1 MTFRTRLTL
10 VSTAAVAV
18 AVVLAS
24 AVIYV
29 VSRGQLRGQVDDAL
43 KARLRAVAYSMIP
56 GGVRIDFP
64 DVPLGGAGGYAQIVS
79 DDGRVFREEGS
90 TLTLPHGGHA
100 QAVATG
106 DREDYFQDAVV
117 SRTHVRILTAALRP
131 GLAVQLARP
140 LDEVDRA
147 LHRLRLIL
155 LLVAIVGVALAAGLG
170 GVVARAALS
179 PVRRLTDAAE
189 HVTSTT
195 DLTERI
201 EIRGSDELSRLAD
214 RFNGMLA
221 ALDRSLSMQ
230 RQLVADASHELRTP
244 LTSIRT
250 NIEVLARATD
260 MSEAE
265 RSQVLRDVV
274 VQLEELSI
282 LIRDLMELSRGHEP
296 NAQVEDVRLDEVVQR
311 ALDRA
316 GKFARGVQFAARLEP
331 TMVRGV
337 PARLERAVGN
347 LLDNAAKWSPPNG
360 EVEVEV
366 RGGEVTVRDHGAGID
381 QADLPF
387 VFDRFYRAPAAR
399 GLPGSG
405 LGLAIVRQVAEH
417 HGGTVTAERAE
428 GGGARFHLRLESV
441 PVPVPSVES
450 LR

>member
-1 MTFRTRLTL
+1 VTFRARLTL

-24 AVIYV
+24 GVIYLV
-29 VSRGQLRGQVDDAL
+29 ARGQLRGQVDDAL
-43 KARLRAVAYSMIP
+43 KARLHAVSYSMFP

-90 TLTLPHGGHA
+90 TLALPHGDHA
-100 QAVATG
+100 RAVASG
-106 DREDYFQDAVV
+106 DGQDYFQDAVV
-117 SRTHVRILTAALRP
+117 SGIHVRILTARLRP

-140 LDEVDRA
+140 LDEVDRT

-155 LLVAIVGVALAAGLG
+155 LAVALGGVALAAGLG
-170 GVVARAALS
+170 AMVARAAVS
-179 PVRRLTDAAE
+179 PVRRLTETAE

-201 EIRGSDELSRLAD
+201 EVKGSDELSRLAD

-221 ALDRSLSMQ
+221 ALDRSLSTQ

-250 NIEVLARATD
+250 NIEVLARARD
-260 MSEAE
+260 MGERERAE
-265 RSQVLRDVV
+265 LLKDVV
-274 VQLEELSI
+274 AQLEELSV
-282 LIRDLMELSRGHEP
+282 LIRDLMELARGHEP
-296 NAQVEDVRLDEVVQR
+296 SLEMEEVRLDDVVHR
-311 ALDRA
+311 ALDRIQ
-316 GKFARGVQFAARLEP
+316 KFAPGIRFAARLEP
-331 TMVRGV
+331 TMVRGA
-337 PARLERAVGN
+337 PGRLERAVGN
-347 LLDNAAKWSPPNG
+347 LLDNAVKWSPVNG
-360 EVEVEV
+360 EVEVGV
-366 RGGEVTVRDHGAGID
+366 RDGEVTVRDHGPGID
-381 QADLPF
+381 EADLPF
-387 VFDRFYRAPAAR
+387 VFDRFYRARAAR

-405 LGLAIVRQVAEH
+405 LGLAIVRQVADL

-428 GGGARFHLRLESV
+428 GGGARLRLRLEPL
-441 PVPVPSVES
+441 PVASVES

>member
-1 MTFRTRLTL
+1 MTFRARLTL

-29 VSRGQLRGQVDDAL
+29 VARGQLRAQVDDSL
-43 KARLRAVAYSMIP
+43 KARLGAVSYRVLAN
-56 GGVRIDFP
+56 GVRIDFP
-64 DVPLGGAGGYAQIVS
+64 DVPFGGAGGFAQIVT
-79 DDGRVFREEGS
+79 DEGRVFREEGS
-90 TLTLPHGGHA
+90 TFALPA
-100 QAVATG
+100 DSQVQAVAAG
-106 DREDYFQDAVV
+106 RAEGFFEDVV
-117 SRTHVRILTAALRP
+117 MSGTHLRILTATLRP

-140 LDEVDRA
+140 LDEVDRS
-147 LHRLRLIL
+147 LHRLGLIL
-155 LLVAIVGVALAAGLG
+155 LAVALGGVALAAGLG
-170 GVVARAALS
+170 AVVARAAVS
-179 PVRRLTDAAE
+179 PVRRLTEAAE

-201 EIRGSDELSRLAD
+201 EVKGSDELSRLAD
-214 RFNGMLA
+214 RFNRMLA
-221 ALDRSLSMQ
+221 ALDRSMATQ

-250 NIEVLARATD
+250 NIEVLAKSRD
-260 MSEAE
+260 MSEGE
-265 RSQVLRDVV
+265 RSQLLADVV
-274 VQLEELSI
+274 AQLEELSV
-282 LIRDLMELSRGHEP
+282 LIRDLMELARGHEP
-296 NAQVEDVRLDEVVQR
+296 ILEVEEVRLDDVVQR

-316 GKFARGVQFAARLEP
+316 KRFAPGVRFTARLEP
-331 TMVRGV
+331 SVVKGV
-337 PARLERAVGN
+337 PDRLERAVGN

-366 RGGEVTVRDHGAGID
+366 REGDVTVRDHGPGID

-417 HGGTVTAERAE
+417 HGGTVMAERAE
-428 GGGARFHLRLESV
+428 GGGARLRLRLE
-441 PVPVPSVES
+441 PLAVPSVES